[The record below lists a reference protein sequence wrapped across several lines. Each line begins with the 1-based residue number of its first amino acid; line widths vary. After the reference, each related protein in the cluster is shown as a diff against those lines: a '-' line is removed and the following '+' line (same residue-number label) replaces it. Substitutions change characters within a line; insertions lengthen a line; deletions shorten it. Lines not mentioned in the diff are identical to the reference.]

1 MGDDIG
7 ETRLIM
13 DSMSAETVFVPPHQ
27 PLRMAQTRF
36 RLLPGLM
43 LLGVF
48 VILGLALGPYAD
60 VAAVSGLRSARSVE
74 QAIRGALAF
83 PNPIPTGATALA
95 QPATHLHTPL
105 TADADS
111 AQPSAT
117 FPPRQRHAS
126 SHSSHAR
133 HHARKGPLPPSYP
146 GAHGDS
152 DSAQGHG
159 KPNNPS
165 YNGKQAQGSP
175 GKEPEQHGY
184 DH

>member
-1 MGDDIG
+1 
-7 ETRLIM
+7 M
-13 DSMSAETVFVPPHQ
+13 DSMSAETVFVPPHR
-27 PLRMAQTRF
+27 PLRLTQTRY
-36 RLLPGLM
+36 RLLPGLL

-83 PNPIPTGATALA
+83 PNPTPVGATALA
-95 QPATHLHTPL
+95 QPARPLHAPL

-111 AQPSAT
+111 SQSPAT
-117 FPPRQRHAS
+117 FPTRQRRAS

-133 HHARKGPLPPSYP
+133 HHARKGPLPPSSP

-152 DSAQGHG
+152 DSAQGHE
-159 KPNNPS
+159 KLNNPHH
-165 YNGKQAQGSP
+165 NDKQAQGSP
-175 GKEPEQHGY
+175 GKAPEQHG
-184 DH
+184 HNH